1 VTDDEPSDRVARALW
16 AAMCRISD
24 TTYDY
29 DNPEDWRRLL
39 TEAERDVF
47 RLAASQIIAGL
58 GAANRQQETP

>member
-1 VTDDEPSDRVARALW
+1 
-16 AAMCRISD
+16 MCRISD